1 MTSIKNS
8 GTDKKEIDLTLNK
21 NEKEI
26 NSSFSVIKISFLN
39 REKLEISKM
48 ASVSQHRFQ

>member
-1 MTSIKNS
+1 MTIIKNP

-26 NSSFSVIKISFLN
+26 NFK
-39 REKLEISKM
+39 
-48 ASVSQHRFQ
+48 FQCNKFQRNWKY